1 MKETFDAWVDG
12 ITEAIVQAHNNLKP
26 GKVLL
31 SKGDLYGSNI
41 NRSPTSYLLNPQE
54 ERDQYPE
61 GDTDKTMLLLNLIS
75 QETGDSVGV
84 VNWFAVH
91 GTSMNNTNTLISGD
105 NKGYASYM
113 LERHFNPNN
122 GRPGTGPFV
131 GAFASTN
138 LGDVSPNTMG
148 AKCIDTGLDCDGT
161 TSTCNGKCE
170 NCIAFGPGT
179 NGDMFESTQIIGNKQ
194 YEFAMG
200 LLSGAQEE
208 VTGPIDMRH
217 SFVRMSTLNVTLSDG
232 TSKTLCKPAMGYV
245 LHLFRRHACFTAYSD
260 SPMRLFSP

>member
-1 MKETFDAWVDG
+1 MKETFDAWVNG
-12 ITEAIVQAHNNLKP
+12 ITEAVVMAHKNLKP

-31 SKGDLYGSNI
+31 SHGDLYGSNI

-61 GDTDKTMLLLNLIS
+61 GDTDKRMLLLNLIS
-75 QETGDSVGV
+75 QETGKSVGV

-91 GTSMNNTNTLISGD
+91 GTSMNNTNLLTSGD
-105 NKGYASYM
+105 NRGYASYM
-113 LERHFNPNN
+113 LERHFN
-122 GRPGTGPFV
+122 GQHAMPGTGPFV

-161 TSTCNGKCE
+161 TSTCNGRCE
-170 NCIAFGPGT
+170 KCIAFGPGT

-194 YEFAMG
+194 YEFALQLM
-200 LLSGAQEE
+200 SKSTPQEE
-208 VTGPIDMRH
+208 VTGPIDIRH
-217 SFVRMSTLNVTLSDG
+217 SFVKMSTLNVTLSDG
-232 TSKTLCKPAMGYV
+232 RVTTLCSPAMG
-245 LHLFRRHACFTAYSD
+245 
-260 SPMRLFSP
+260 